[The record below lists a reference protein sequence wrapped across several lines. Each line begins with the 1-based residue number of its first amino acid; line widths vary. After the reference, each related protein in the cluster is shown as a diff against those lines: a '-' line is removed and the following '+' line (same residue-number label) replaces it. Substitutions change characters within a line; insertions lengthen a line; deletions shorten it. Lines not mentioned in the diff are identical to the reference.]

1 MYQASLAA
9 GLRPDLL
16 GELRAIPQAPKLDV
30 RGRGKERDWRGEDRR
45 RRGPRE
51 GGGGGETGKDR
62 KERGG
67 ISPPRTFVKVGTY
80 GYRQVCWFVRCDFS
94 KKHESD
100 FHEIWHMFSY

>member
-51 GGGGGETGKDR
+51 GGVEGRQGSRRRNKDR
-62 KERGG
+62 KRRG
-67 ISPPRTFVKVGTY
+67 
-80 GYRQVCWFVRCDFS
+80 
-94 KKHESD
+94 ESRPHGH
-100 FHEIWHMFSY
+100 F